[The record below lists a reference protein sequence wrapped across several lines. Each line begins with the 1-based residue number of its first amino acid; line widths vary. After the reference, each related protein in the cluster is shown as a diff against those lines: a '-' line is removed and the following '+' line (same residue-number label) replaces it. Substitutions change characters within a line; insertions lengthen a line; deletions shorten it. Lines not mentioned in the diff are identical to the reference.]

1 MAGDTTFTFLDS
13 TGTTKSARAGSDGS
27 SNLAPAATL
36 YDENAAVL
44 KGQKTRSASLPTAFS
59 TEDAALLEALLT
71 DDTFTTQIG
80 AAVTGQSLEA
90 GGSGVLGWLSSI
102 RKAITDRLG
111 TLGQKAM
118 SASTPVVIAS
128 DQSAVPIS
136 GTVGVSGNVEVVN
149 DVGNPLPVSA
159 SSLPLPSG
167 AATEAK
173 QDTLISAA
181 QAIQAT
187 AGTTTGA
194 AVVSDANGTIQ
205 QYLRGLV
212 KIFADIWDSV
222 NHAFGVKQIGTW
234 TVQPGNTA
242 NTTPW
247 LVSLQPTTSGG
258 ASIYRSLSVVAT
270 GASVKASAGQLY
282 GYYVANL
289 NASSTRYLKIY
300 DKASAP
306 TVGSDTPVIT
316 IPIPPGSA
324 ANVAFPN
331 GVAFALG
338 IGVGATTLIADADAT
353 APSANEVVVNL
364 FYK

>member
-44 KGQKTRSASLPTAFS
+44 KGQKARAASLPTVFS
-59 TEDAALLEALLT
+59 TEDAALLDDLLT
-71 DDTFTTQIG
+71 NTTFNAKDFATQTTL
-80 AAVTGQSLEA
+80 AAVLAKLSADPATQTTLAAILAKLIAAPATEAKQDTGNTSLASIITLLATQA
-90 GGSGVLGWLSSI
+90 GYLDGVETLLG
-102 RKAITDRLG
+102 RLPAG
-111 TLGQKAM
+111 
-118 SASTPVVIAS
+118 
-128 DQSAVPIS
+128 
-136 GTVGVSGNVEVVN
+136 
-149 DVGNPLPVSA
+149 
-159 SSLPLPSG
+159 G

-173 QDTLISAA
+173 QDTQITAE

-187 AGTTTGA
+187 AGATTGA

-205 QYLRGLV
+205 QYLRGIV

-306 TVGSDTPVIT
+306 TVGTDTPVIT